1 MPDGCD
7 PRPRRRDRRGRSS
20 LIPRTVVIVGAGLA
34 GARCAETLRARGF
47 DGRVILV
54 GEERFPPYER
64 PALSKRLL
72 EPRRTPA
79 DVWLRPP
86 ESWRARDIELRLG
99 ERVAKIDP
107 RARLALTE
115 DGESLRWDALV
126 LATGARARTLPGA
139 AASRRVHLLRTL
151 SDALSLRRALGT
163 GRRLVIVGA
172 GFVGTEVASTALG
185 LGTDVILLDP
195 APVPFAG
202 TLGLEVGEM
211 LAARYRDH
219 GIDLRVGA
227 RVMGVRPGR
236 RGTVVS
242 LTAGGELRAD
252 VTLVAA
258 GVTPAAELFDKDMSG
273 IPTDAAGRTRL
284 PGVFACG
291 DVSESYRPSL
301 GRRLRVEHWTSA
313 GRQGATVAAAIMNQ
327 ELPADEP
334 PYFWSDQFGLR
345 LQCVGHPESSARV
358 ELDGSVD
365 AFRARYVDRNGR
377 LVAAL
382 LANRPRETAVLR
394 RELAQAHS
402 HAA

>member
-1 MPDGCD
+1 VPDGCD
-7 PRPRRRDRRGRSS
+7 PCRRRRHRGGGCP

-34 GARCAETLRARGF
+34 GARCAEGLRARGF

-54 GEERFPPYER
+54 GEEPFPPYER
-64 PALSKRLL
+64 PALSKGLL
-72 EPRRTPA
+72 EPGRTPA

-99 ERVAKIDP
+99 TRVAKIDP

-115 DGESLRWDALV
+115 VGENLRWDALV

-139 AASRRVHLLRTL
+139 TAARGVHLLRTF
-151 SDALSLRRALGT
+151 SDALSLRRALGA
-163 GRRLVIVGA
+163 GRRLAIVGA

-185 LGTDVILLDP
+185 LSTDVTLIDP

-202 TLGLEVGEM
+202 MLGPEVGEM
-211 LAARYRDH
+211 LAARYRDY
-219 GIDLRVGA
+219 GIDFRGGS

-236 RGTVVS
+236 SGTVVS
-242 LTAGGELRAD
+242 LTGGGELRAD
-252 VTLVAA
+252 ATLVAA
-258 GVTPAAELFDKDMSG
+258 GVTPAAELFDEAMSG

-291 DVSESYRPSL
+291 DVAESYRPSL
-301 GRRLRVEHWTSA
+301 GRRLRIEHWTSA

-365 AFRARYVDRNGR
+365 TFRARYVDRNGR

-382 LANRPRETAVLR
+382 LANRPRETAALR

-402 HAA
+402 YAA

>member
-1 MPDGCD
+1 MPDGRD
-7 PRPRRRDRRGRSS
+7 PRPRRRDRRGSGP
-20 LIPRTVVIVGAGLA
+20 LTPRTVVIVGAGLA
-34 GARCAETLRARGF
+34 GARCAESLRARGF

-54 GEERFPPYER
+54 GEEPFPPYER
-64 PALSKRLL
+64 PALSKGLL
-72 EPRRTPA
+72 DPVRTPA

-99 ERVAKIDP
+99 ARVAKIDP

-115 DGESLRWDALV
+115 VGESLRWDVLV

-139 AASRRVHLLRTL
+139 AASRGVHLLRTL
-151 SDALSLRRALGT
+151 SDALRLRRALGA
-163 GRRLVIVGA
+163 GRRLAIIGA
-172 GFVGTEVASTALG
+172 GFVGTEVASTALA

-202 TLGLEVGEM
+202 MLGPEVGEM

-219 GIDLRVGA
+219 GIDLRVGS

-242 LTAGGELRAD
+242 LTGGGELRAD
-252 VTLVAA
+252 ATLVAA
-258 GVTPAAELFDKDMSG
+258 GVTPAAELFDEAMSG

-284 PGVFACG
+284 PCVFACG
-291 DVSESYRPSL
+291 DVAESYRPSL
-301 GRRLRVEHWTSA
+301 GRRLRIEHWTSA

-382 LANRPRETAVLR
+382 LANRPRETAALR

>member
-1 MPDGCD
+1 LPDGCD